1 MRVLIIGSGNAGQ
14 NLAAKLCEEKHD
26 VVLVDHRQE
35 PLNEIQ
41 SHLDIMTVRGPGS
54 SPATLEKAE
63 IRKADLLVAV
73 TDRDEVNLLACAM
86 AHAAGVAHKVAR
98 VSNLDYIR
106 PPEGYDLG
114 KMGIDLVVSQK
125 EECAYELFNV
135 LRMPGTLEAVDLL
148 EGRVLSAGIRVHM
161 DSPLLREPLKA
172 FPKPELLQ
180 SIRFIAGKRGN
191 DLLVPRGDSQFMVG
205 DEIYF
210 VGPPDDVN
218 AFLEWAWPEH
228 SSFQKVVIAG
238 GGDVGVRLAQLLEK
252 TSMQVVLV
260 EPDAERAEYCSG
272 VVGRSLVIRGDP
284 MSDETQ
290 AEAGLGQNTA
300 FVAATPDDESNIIGC
315 LLAAKLG
322 ARFTLAQVNKPE
334 YVPII
339 DSLSLLDHVVSPPL
353 SMINAILH
361 FVRGK
366 HVKAAALFH
375 KLPGELLDV
384 VLAPRGKWVG
394 KAVKDL
400 SLPTGVTIAAG
411 LRGDKVLG
419 VTGDLVLAA
428 GDRLVLFAPPEVVA
442 KLAGQFKK

>member
-1 MRVLIIGSGNAGQ
+1 
-14 NLAAKLCEEKHD
+14 
-26 VVLVDHRQE
+26 
-35 PLNEIQ
+35 
-41 SHLDIMTVRGPGS
+41 MTVRGPGS
-54 SPATLEKAE
+54 SPAVLEKAE

-73 TDRDEVNLLACAM
+73 TDRDEVNILACVM

-106 PPEGYDLG
+106 PPEAYDLH
-114 KMGIDLVVSQK
+114 KLGIDLVVSQK

-148 EGRVLSAGIRVHM
+148 EGRVLAAGIKVHM
-161 DSPLLREPLKA
+161 DSPLIREPLKA
-172 FPKPELLQ
+172 FPRPELLQ
-180 SIRFIAGKRGN
+180 TIRFIAGKRGEE
-191 DLLVPRGDSQFMVG
+191 LLIPRGDSQFMVG

-210 VGPPDDVN
+210 VGPPDDIN

-228 SSFQKVVIAG
+228 ASFQKVVIAG
-238 GGDVGVRLAQLLEK
+238 GGDVGVRLAQLLE
-252 TSMQVVLV
+252 TTAMQVVLL
-260 EPDAERAEYCSG
+260 EPDEERAEYCSG
-272 VVGRSLVIRGDP
+272 LLGRTLVIRGDP
-284 MSDETQ
+284 MNDETQ
-290 AEAGLGQNTA
+290 AEAGLGQNSA

-339 DSLSLLDHVVSPPL
+339 DSLSLLDHVVSPPT

-375 KLPGELLDV
+375 RLPGELLDV
-384 VLAPRGKWVG
+384 VIPPRGKWAG
-394 KAVKDL
+394 KAIKDL
-400 SLPTGVTIAAG
+400 PLPAGVTIAAG
-411 LRGDKVLG
+411 LRRDKVLNA
-419 VTGDLVLAA
+419 TGELVIAA
-428 GDRLVLFAPPEVVA
+428 GDRLVLFSPPEVVT
-442 KLAGQFKK
+442 KLAAQFKK

>member
-1 MRVLIIGSGNAGQ
+1 MRVLIVGSGNAGR
-14 NLAAKLCEEKHD
+14 NLAEKLCDEKHD
-26 VVLVDHRQE
+26 VVLVDNRQE
-35 PLNEIQ
+35 PLTEVQ
-41 SHLDIMTVRGPGS
+41 SYLDIMTVRGSGA
-54 SPATLEKAE
+54 SPAILEKAE

-73 TDRDEVNLLACAM
+73 TDRDEVNLLACVM
-86 AHAAGVAHKVAR
+86 AHLAGVPHKVAR
-98 VSNLDYIR
+98 VSNLDYLR
-106 PPEGYDLG
+106 PPEGYDLH
-114 KMGIDLVVSQK
+114 KLGIDLVVSQK
-125 EECAYELFNV
+125 DECACELFNV

-148 EGRVLSAGIRVHM
+148 EDRVLSAGIRVHM
-161 DSPLLREPLKA
+161 DSPLIREPLKA

-180 SIRFIAGKRGN
+180 TIRFIAGKRG
-191 DLLVPRGDSQFMVG
+191 DELLVPRGDSQFMVG

-252 TSMQVVLV
+252 TPMQVVLI
-260 EPDAERAEYCSG
+260 EPDEERTEYCSG
-272 VVGRSLVIRGDP
+272 ILGRTLVIRGDP
-284 MSDETQ
+284 MNDETQ
-290 AEAGLGQNTA
+290 TEAGLGQNTA

-375 KLPGELLDV
+375 KLPGELLEV
-384 VLAPRGKWVG
+384 VLSPRGKWVG

-400 SLPTGVTIAAG
+400 SLPAGVTLAAG
-411 LRGDKVLG
+411 LRDDKVLSI
-419 VTGDLVLAA
+419 TGDLLLAA
-428 GDRLVLFAPPEVVA
+428 GDRLVLFSPPEAVN
-442 KLAGQFKK
+442 KLASLFRK

>member
-1 MRVLIIGSGNAGQ
+1 MRVLIVGSGNAGQ

-35 PLNEIQ
+35 PLAEVQ
-41 SHLDIMTVRGPGS
+41 SRLDIMIVRGEGS
-54 SPATLEKAE
+54 SPAVLEKAE
-63 IRKADLLVAV
+63 IAKTDLLVAV
-73 TDRDEVNLLACAM
+73 TDRDEVNILACVM

-106 PPEGYDLG
+106 PPEAYDLH
-114 KMGIDLVVSQK
+114 KLGIDLVVSQK

-148 EGRVLSAGIRVHM
+148 EGRVLAAGIKVHM
-161 DSPLLREPLKA
+161 DSPLIREPLKA
-172 FPKPELLQ
+172 FPRPELLQ
-180 SIRFIAGKRGN
+180 TIRFIAGKRGEE
-191 DLLVPRGDSQFMVG
+191 LLIPRGDSQFMVG

-210 VGPPDDVN
+210 VGPPDDIN

-228 SSFQKVVIAG
+228 ASFQKVVIAG
-238 GGDVGVRLAQLLEK
+238 GGDVGVRLAQLLE
-252 TSMQVVLV
+252 TTAMQVVLL
-260 EPDAERAEYCSG
+260 EPDEERAEYCSG
-272 VVGRSLVIRGDP
+272 LLGRTLVIRGDP
-284 MSDETQ
+284 MNDETQ
-290 AEAGLGQNTA
+290 AEAGLGQNSA

-339 DSLSLLDHVVSPPL
+339 DSLSLLDHVVSPPT

-375 KLPGELLDV
+375 RLPGELLDV
-384 VLAPRGKWVG
+384 VIPPRGKWAG
-394 KAVKDL
+394 KAIKDL
-400 SLPTGVTIAAG
+400 PLPAGVTIAAG
-411 LRGDKVLG
+411 LRRDKVLNA
-419 VTGDLVLAA
+419 TGELVIAA
-428 GDRLVLFAPPEVVA
+428 GDRLVLFSPPEVVT
-442 KLAGQFKK
+442 KLAAQFKK